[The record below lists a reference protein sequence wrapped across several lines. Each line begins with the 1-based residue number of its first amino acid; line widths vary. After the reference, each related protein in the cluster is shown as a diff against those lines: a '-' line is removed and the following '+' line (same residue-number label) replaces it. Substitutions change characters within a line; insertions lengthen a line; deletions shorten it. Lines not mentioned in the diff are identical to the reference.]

1 MSVGRIISQFDPWLD
16 NPTISRRE
24 MKRMQQADKEAIRE
38 LEQIMRTVRL
48 ELAALLPNPSNWDS
62 SQWPVENPTD
72 AACLSAAYQQLTDAL
87 GYSTYVAG
95 TTEHSQ

>member
-1 MSVGRIISQFDPWLD
+1 MSRIISQFDPWMD

-48 ELAALLPNPSNWDS
+48 ELAALLPNPNDWKPD
-62 SQWPVENPTD
+62 QWPVANPAD
-72 AACLSAAYQQLTDAL
+72 AGCLSAAYQMLEDAL
-87 GYSTYVAG
+87 GYSTYVADAK
-95 TTEHSQ
+95 EPSP